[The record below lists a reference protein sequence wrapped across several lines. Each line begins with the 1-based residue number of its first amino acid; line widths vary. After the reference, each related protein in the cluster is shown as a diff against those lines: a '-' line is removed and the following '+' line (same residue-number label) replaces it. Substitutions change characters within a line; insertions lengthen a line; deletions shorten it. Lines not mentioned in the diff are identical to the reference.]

1 MNPSV
6 LLYAH
11 LPANIWKWQTCRI
24 TSGEKKTKHYLFS
37 PEVVQ
42 ELGEGVDSPCQRH
55 NDVDDHRRRL
65 HGRAP
70 DLHERTKGP
79 EERDVA
85 KTAGLLFGEEELVER
100 TLVSLSPVQ
109 P

>member
-1 MNPSV
+1 M
-6 LLYAH
+6 
-11 LPANIWKWQTCRI
+11 ANIAASRLA
-24 TSGEKKTKHYLFS
+24 GKTVPLLFS

-42 ELGEGVDSPCQRH
+42 ELREGVDSPCQRH

-65 HGRAP
+65 HRRAP
-70 DLHERTKGP
+70 DLHQGAEGP

-85 KTAGLLFGEEELVER
+85 EAAGVLFGEEELVER
-100 TLVSLSPVQ
+100 AFVSLGPVQ